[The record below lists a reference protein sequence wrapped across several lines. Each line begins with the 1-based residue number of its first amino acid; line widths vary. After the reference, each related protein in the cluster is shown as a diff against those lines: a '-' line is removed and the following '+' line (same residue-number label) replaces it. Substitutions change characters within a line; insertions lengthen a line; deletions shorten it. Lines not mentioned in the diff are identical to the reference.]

1 MRAFVPRTKSDTE
14 LAATPD
20 WLAGCLAGDASA
32 ITAMFKENLSTVEGT
47 LFRLL
52 GPTPDLP
59 DLTQSVFAS
68 AIQSMSRFRGEASF
82 KTWISKIAVYT
93 AHHHLRAGRV
103 RRMVPLASLPPEQL
117 GVDSRDIDRDIDERR
132 LSLKLHALLDRISAK
147 NRIAL
152 LLFGVEG
159 LSASEVAK
167 LMGATEVATR
177 SRVFL
182 ARRELRALI
191 DADDELRS
199 AAESLLGHR
208 NRRDC

>member
-1 MRAFVPRTKSDTE
+1 
-14 LAATPD
+14 
-20 WLAGCLAGDASA
+20 
-32 ITAMFKENLSTVEGT
+32 MFKENLSTVEGI

-59 DLTQSVFAS
+59 DLTQNVFAS
-68 AIQSMSRFRGEASF
+68 AIQSMARFRGESSF

-103 RRMVPLASLPPEQL
+103 RRMVSLASLPPEQL
-117 GVDSRDIDRDIDERR
+117 GIESRDIDRDIDERR
-132 LSLKLHALLDRISAK
+132 LSLKLHALLDKISAK

-159 LSASEVAK
+159 LSAKEVAK

-191 DADDELRS
+191 DADEELRN
-199 AAESLLGHR
+199 AADSLLDRRYG
-208 NRRDC
+208 RDC

>member
-1 MRAFVPRTKSDTE
+1 
-14 LAATPD
+14 
-20 WLAGCLAGDASA
+20 
-32 ITAMFKENLSTVEGT
+32 MFKENLATVEGI

-68 AIQSMSRFRGEASF
+68 AIQSMSRFRGESSF
-82 KTWISKIAVYT
+82 KTWICKIAVHT

-103 RRMVPLASLPPEQL
+103 RRMVPLATISPEQL
-117 GVDSRDIDRDIDERR
+117 GMDTRDLDHEIDERR
-132 LSLKLHALLDRISAK
+132 LGLKLHALLDKISAK

-159 LSASEVAK
+159 LSAAEVAK

-182 ARRELRALI
+182 ARRELRSLI
-191 DADDELRS
+191 DADEELRN
-199 AAESLLGHR
+199 AAESLLG
-208 NRRDC
+208 RRSGRAS

>member
-1 MRAFVPRTKSDTE
+1 MRAFVPRSVSEPEPIT
-14 LAATPD
+14 TPD
-20 WLAGCLAGDASA
+20 WLAGCLAGEAAA
-32 ITAMFKENLSTVEGT
+32 ITAMFKEYLSTVEGI

-68 AIQSMSRFRGEASF
+68 AIQSMSRFRGESSF

-103 RRMVPLASLPPEQL
+103 RRMVPLASIPPEQL
-117 GVDSRDIDRDIDERR
+117 GVDARDLERELDERH
-132 LSLKLHALLDRISAK
+132 LALKLHALLDKISAK

-159 LSASEVAK
+159 LSAAEVAK

-191 DADDELRS
+191 NADEELRS
-199 AAESLLGHR
+199 AAESLLG
-208 NRRDC
+208 RRCGRDS

>member
-1 MRAFVPRTKSDTE
+1 
-14 LAATPD
+14 
-20 WLAGCLAGDASA
+20 
-32 ITAMFKENLSTVEGT
+32 MFKENLPTIEGI

-59 DLTQSVFAS
+59 DLTQNVFAS
-68 AIQSMSRFRGEASF
+68 AIQSLSRFRGDSSF

-103 RRMVPLASLPPEQL
+103 RRMVPLAALPPEQMGL
-117 GVDSRDIDRDIDERR
+117 DTRDLDREIDERR
-132 LSLKLHALLDRISAK
+132 LSLKLHALLDKISAK

-167 LMGATEVATR
+167 LMGASEVTTR

-191 DADDELRS
+191 EADEELRS
-199 AAESLLGHR
+199 AAESLLC
-208 NRRDC
+208 RRSGRDS